1 MGQAIRFDDLP
12 SMVDQIEK
20 VKTEVDLSDVVT
32 EIRKNTPEVDFA
44 PVFAELRMVRDE
56 RPELDSNRILKEIK
70 QIKTDVDFSS
80 ILAELQVLRTQVDML
95 HQSRDR
101 PEGKEGLCTKD
112 SLTVSVDLRAPE
124 ERYSDSVGSLADSY
138 TVDFFASGSLR
149 IPDGCDGNPEASE
162 LGAP

>member
-1 MGQAIRFDDLP
+1 MGAEFQAIRFDDLP
-12 SMVDQIEK
+12 SMVDQIEQ
-20 VKTEVDLSDVVT
+20 VKTD
-32 EIRKNTPEVDFA
+32 I
-44 PVFAELRMVRDE
+44 
-56 RPELDSNRILKEIK
+56 
-70 QIKTDVDFSS
+70 DFSS

-101 PEGKEGLCTKD
+101 PEGKEGLCTRD

-138 TVDFFASGSLR
+138 TLDFSASGSLR
-149 IPDGCDGNPEASE
+149 MPDGCDGNPEASE